1 MVIEYFKGI
10 IKDRFILL
18 SLVNRDLQM
27 KYRNSMLG
35 VAWSV
40 LTPLGLVLIVGS
52 VYSIIFGN
60 DPRMFIPALFAS
72 LNPWAF
78 MSSTAD
84 SATYAFIGAEG
95 YIKQSTV
102 RAQIFPLRA
111 TAVSFIN
118 LLYSVLAF
126 FSIYLFVQPDCFG
139 PKMLMLIPG
148 LIIIFLFTWGIANIS
163 SVITLTIRD
172 FQPLQSLILQGLFYA
187 TPIIFPAEML
197 KEKGFELVY
206 RINPFYYMLEIV
218 RMPMLGKSLPSGEI
232 YLVSTVIAISVFL
245 VSVYVVMRARKS
257 IAFKL

>member
-1 MVIEYFKGI
+1 MIIDYFKGI
-10 IKDRFILL
+10 IKDRYILL
-18 SLVNRDLQM
+18 SLINRDLQM
-27 KYRNSMLG
+27 KYRNSVLG
-35 VAWSV
+35 VAWSI

-60 DPRMFIPALFAS
+60 DPRMFIPMLFAG

-78 MSSTAD
+78 LSSTAD

-111 TAVSFIN
+111 TAVNFIN
-118 LLYSVLAF
+118 LLYSILAF
-126 FSIYLFVQPDCFG
+126 FTIYLFVQPDLFG

-148 LIIIFLFTWGIANIS
+148 LIIIFLFAWGLANIS
-163 SVITLTIRD
+163 AVITLTIRD

-197 KEKGFELVY
+197 KEKGFELIY
-206 RINPFYYMLEIV
+206 KINPFYYMLEIV
-218 RMPMLGKSLPSGEI
+218 RRPMLGNSLPSKDVYLISIIIAVSI
-232 YLVSTVIAISVFL
+232 YL
-245 VSVYVVMRARKS
+245 VSVYVVMKVKKS